1 MVAGVVLNKTFYS
14 HDGGRNWTMQLVE
27 SPYGV
32 FGDPVITADYKGYF
46 YFAHLSDPEGVGR
59 ASDRWLDRIVVQR
72 SVDQGVTWSPG
83 SYAGMRHPADQ
94 DKHWLVTD
102 PRTAAIYMTW
112 TEFDK
117 YGSADPQHKSRILFS
132 KSVNQGISWSGA
144 IPISQIEGDCID
156 SDNTT
161 EGAVPA
167 VGPDGTLY
175 VAWSHG
181 EHIYF
186 DRSVDLGVT
195 WLERDIIAANQIGG
209 WDIDIPGLGRANGM
223 PVTGVDLSDSPYRGT
238 IYINY
243 CDQKNGPND
252 TDVWLVRS
260 TDYGETWSEPVRV
273 NDDPPGKHQFFTWMA
288 VDPVTGGIY
297 IVFYDRRAH
306 ADNQTDVFL
315 AASFD
320 GGSTFENVRI
330 SEKPFT
336 PNPTVFFGDYNNISV
351 NGGVIRPIWT
361 RMDGNRTS
369 IWTAL
374 IDLHP

>member
-1 MVAGVVLNKTFYS
+1 
-14 HDGGRNWTMQLVE
+14 
-27 SPYGV
+27 
-32 FGDPVITADYKGYF
+32 
-46 YFAHLSDPEGVGR
+46 
-59 ASDRWLDRIVVQR
+59 
-72 SVDQGVTWSPG
+72 
-83 SYAGMRHPADQ
+83 
-94 DKHWLVTD
+94 
-102 PRTAAIYMTW
+102 
-112 TEFDK
+112 
-117 YGSADPQHKSRILFS
+117 
-132 KSVNQGISWSGA
+132 
-144 IPISQIEGDCID
+144 
-156 SDNTT
+156 
-161 EGAVPA
+161 
-167 VGPDGTLY
+167 
-175 VAWSHG
+175 
-181 EHIYF
+181 
-186 DRSVDLGVT
+186 
-195 WLERDIIAANQIGG
+195 
-209 WDIDIPGLGRANGM
+209 
-223 PVTGVDLSDSPYRGT
+223 
-238 IYINY
+238 
-243 CDQKNGPND
+243 
-252 TDVWLVRS
+252 LVRS